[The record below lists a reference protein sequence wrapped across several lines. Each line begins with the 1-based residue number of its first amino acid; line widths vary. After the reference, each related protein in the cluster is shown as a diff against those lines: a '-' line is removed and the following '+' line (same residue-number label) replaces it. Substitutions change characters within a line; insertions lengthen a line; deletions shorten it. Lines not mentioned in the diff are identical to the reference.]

1 MYAVREPDEATGVV
15 LVDSSHPEQ
24 FARLPEGRE
33 QYERTK
39 RLFAVALLLT
49 RLGVVRLFDLNPT
62 PPTYRPS
69 SARGLRPWA
78 PRRGKWVA
86 PPKNSAPPP
95 ATPETTAQVRSTDGL
110 GGKPLAVVSAGEQPP
125 GWLELQDGLAASSL
139 NSSHRVVDGATYVS
153 LWDERRGAQV
163 CS

>member
-1 MYAVREPDEATGVV
+1 MLVGHSYGGLYAQMYADREPDEATGVV
-15 LVDSSHPEQ
+15 LADSSHPER

-86 PPKNSAPPP
+86 PPKKSAPPSKP
-95 ATPETTAQVRSTDGL
+95 PLRAQHVRLGFQTAVGRQR
-110 GGKPLAVVSAGEQPP
+110 
-125 GWLELQDGLAASSL
+125 
-139 NSSHRVVDGATYVS
+139 
-153 LWDERRGAQV
+153 
-163 CS
+163 